1 MIYILNF
8 FKLISILKIIS
19 KLFLYDES
27 KNEIFLL
34 VIDENK
40 KIYKFV
46 I

>member
-34 VIDENK
+34 VIDMNK
-40 KIYKFV
+40 KNYKFV